1 MKSRM
6 GIRGVVLL
14 AVSAGALVFASAA
27 NAAVVGSKPIAGWQA
42 NNTVRVEVVS
52 GNIAYIGGQFTTVFP
67 AGSNGTTGAVTRNGV
82 AAINL
87 DTGALLPW
95 DPNVTGGTV
104 YAIEV
109 DPNSGNVFLG
119 GAFGTVGG
127 VTHKKIVEVGTAAN
141 NGTGAVV
148 TAFKPPVP
156 NKAVRGLNVLGT
168 QLYVGGAFTKLGS
181 FARSFVGRV
190 SDTGGTFDPT
200 WTPVVDGEV
209 HAIAFDTGGS
219 RAVLGGFFRNLN
231 GASFVGVGAV
241 DLATGA
247 TVPWAYHTA
256 DLQTFRPWQ
265 ILRFTQDGNTLFG
278 SATGNGGS
286 LVSWDITTGNLNW
299 IAGTNGN
306 VVDVAVM
313 GGTVYFGGHFSQY
326 CGLIPGN
333 NFCTPIAARDK
344 LVALNESDGALIN
357 WHPAVNTTL
366 GSRRWRPATAS
377 CSSAASSR
385 RLAVSPSS
393 ASRSS
398 SKPTP

>member
-1 MKSRM
+1 MTRSM

-14 AVSAGALVFASAA
+14 VVSAGAFVFASAA

-67 AGSNGTTGAVTRNGV
+67 AGSTGTTGAVTRNGA

-95 DPNVTGGTV
+95 NPNVTGGAV
-104 YAIEV
+104 YAIKV
-109 DPNSGNVFLG
+109 DPNSGNVFIG
-119 GAFGTVGG
+119 GAFATVGG
-127 VTHKKIVEVGTAAN
+127 ATHKKIVMVTSAAS

-148 TAFKPPVP
+148 SAFHPLVP
-156 NKAVRGLNVLGT
+156 NKAVRGLNVLGS
-168 QLYVGGAFTKLGS
+168 QLYIGGAFTKLGS
-181 FARSFVGRV
+181 TARSFIGRV
-190 SDTGGTFDPT
+190 SDSSGAFDSS

-209 HAIAFDTGGS
+209 HAIAFDTAGT

-241 DLATGA
+241 DTVTGA

-265 ILRFTQDGNTLFG
+265 ILRLTQDGNTLFG

-306 VVDVAVM
+306 VVDA
-313 GGTVYFGGHFSQY
+313 GILNGIVYFGGHFSQY

-344 LVALNESDGALIN
+344 LIALDETTGALQS
-357 WHPAVNTTL
+357 WHPAVNTNL
-366 GSRRWRPATAS
+366 GVEAM
-377 CSSAASSR
+377 AAGDNQLLIGGEFTKAGGVAQQR
-385 RLAVSPSS
+385 IAQFH
-393 ASRSS
+393 
-398 SKPTP
+398 

>member
-1 MKSRM
+1 LKSRM

-14 AVSAGALVFASAA
+14 AVAAGALVFASAA

-52 GNIAYIGGQFTTVFP
+52 GNIAYIGGQFTSVFP
-67 AGSNGTTGAVTRNGV
+67 AGSTGTTGAVTRNGA

-95 DPNVTGGTV
+95 NPNVAGGAV
-104 YAIEV
+104 YAIKV
-109 DPNSGNVFLG
+109 DPNSGNIFLG

-127 VTHKKIVEVGTAAN
+127 ATHKKIVEVDN
-141 NGTGAVV
+141 NTGAVV
-148 TAFKPPVP
+148 STFKPPVP
-156 NKAVRGLNVLGT
+156 NKAVRGLNVLGS
-168 QLYVGGAFTKLGS
+168 QLYIGGAFTKLGS
-181 FARSFVGRV
+181 NARSFIGRV
-190 SDTGGTFDPT
+190 SDTTGAFDAT
-200 WTPVVDGEV
+200 WTPVVDSEV
-209 HAIAFDTGGS
+209 HAIAFDTAGT
-219 RAVLGGFFRNLN
+219 RVVLGGFFRNLN
-231 GASFVGVGAV
+231 GASYIGVGAV
-241 DLATGA
+241 DTVTGA
-247 TVPWAYHTA
+247 TVPWAYHTM

-286 LVSWDITTGNLNW
+286 LVSWDMTTGNLNW

-306 VVDVAVM
+306 VVDAGVLN
-313 GGTVYFGGHFSQY
+313 GIVYFGGHFSQY

-344 LVALNESDGALIN
+344 LIALDETTGALQS

-366 GSRRWRPATAS
+366 GIEAM
-377 CSSAASSR
+377 AAGDNQLLIGGEFTKAGGVAQQR
-385 RLAVSPSS
+385 IAQFH
-393 ASRSS
+393 
-398 SKPTP
+398 

>member
-1 MKSRM
+1 LKGRM
-6 GIRGVVLL
+6 GIRSVVLL

-52 GNIAYIGGQFTTVFP
+52 GNIAYIGGQFTSVFP
-67 AGSNGTTGAVTRNGV
+67 AGSTGTTGAVTRNGV

-95 DPNVTGGTV
+95 NPNVTGGIV

-109 DPNSGNVFLG
+109 DPNTGNVFLG
-119 GAFGTVGG
+119 GAFATAGG
-127 VTHKKIVEVGTAAN
+127 ATHKKIVEVGSAAS

-156 NKAVRGLNVLGT
+156 NKAVHGLNVLGS
-168 QLYVGGAFTKLGS
+168 QLYIGGAFTKLGS
-181 FARSFVGRV
+181 NARGFIGRV
-190 SDTGGTFDPT
+190 SDTTGAFDPT
-200 WTPVVDGEV
+200 WAPVVDGEV
-209 HAIAFDTGGS
+209 HAIAFDTAGT
-219 RAVLGGFFRNLN
+219 RAVLGGFFRTMN
-231 GASFVGVGAV
+231 GQSFVGVGAV
-241 DLATGA
+241 DLATGQN
-247 TVPWAYHTA
+247 VPWAYHTM

-306 VVDVAVM
+306 VVDA
-313 GGTVYFGGHFSQY
+313 GILNGIVYFGGHFSQY

-344 LVALNESDGALIN
+344 LIALDETTGALQS

-366 GSRRWRPATAS
+366 GIEAMATGDNQMLIGGEFTKAGGV
-377 CSSAASSR
+377 AQQRIAQF
-385 RLAVSPSS
+385 
-393 ASRSS
+393 
-398 SKPTP
+398 K

>member
-1 MKSRM
+1 LKGRM
-6 GIRGVVLL
+6 GIRSVVLL

-52 GNIAYIGGQFTTVFP
+52 GNIAYIGGQFTSVFP
-67 AGSNGTTGAVTRNGV
+67 AGSTGTTGAVARNGA

-95 DPNVTGGTV
+95 NPNVTGGAV
-104 YAIEV
+104 YAIKV
-109 DPNSGNVFLG
+109 NGSNLILG

-127 VTHKKIVEVGTAAN
+127 ATHKKIVEVN
-141 NGTGAVV
+141 NTTGAVV
-148 TAFKPPVP
+148 TTFKPPVP
-156 NKAVRGLNVLGT
+156 NKAVRGLNILGS
-168 QLYVGGAFTKLGS
+168 QLYIGGAFTKLGS
-181 FARSFVGRV
+181 SARAYIGRV
-190 SDTGGTFDPT
+190 DSTTGAFDPT

-209 HAIAFDTGGS
+209 HAIAFDTAGT
-219 RAVLGGFFRNLN
+219 RVVLGGFFRTMN
-231 GASFVGVGAV
+231 GQSFVGVGAV
-241 DLATGA
+241 DTATGQN
-247 TVPWAYHTA
+247 VPWAYHTM

-306 VVDVAVM
+306 VVDAAILN
-313 GGTVYFGGHFSQY
+313 GIVYFGGHFSGY

-333 NFCTPIAARDK
+333 NFCTLIASRDK
-344 LVALNESDGALIN
+344 LIALDETTGALQS

-366 GSRRWRPATAS
+366 GIEAM
-377 CSSAASSR
+377 AAGDNQMLIGGEFTKAGGVAQQR
-385 RLAVSPSS
+385 IAQF
-393 ASRSS
+393 
-398 SKPTP
+398 K

>member
-1 MKSRM
+1 MTRSM

-14 AVSAGALVFASAA
+14 AVSAGAFVFASAA

-67 AGSNGTTGAVTRNGV
+67 AGSNGTTGAVTRNGA

-95 DPNVTGGTV
+95 NPNVTGGTV

-109 DPNSGNVFLG
+109 DPNSGNVFVG
-119 GAFGTVGG
+119 GAFSTVGG
-127 VTHKKIVEVGTAAN
+127 ATHKKIVEVTPATAPTN
-141 NGTGAVV
+141 PGAVL
-148 TAFKPPVP
+148 TTFHPPVP
-156 NKAVRGLNVLGT
+156 NKAVRGLNVLGS
-168 QLYVGGAFTKLGS
+168 QLYMGGAFTKLGS
-181 FARSFVGRV
+181 NARSFIGRV
-190 SDTGGTFDPT
+190 SDSNGAFDSS

-209 HAIAFDTGGS
+209 HAIAFDTAGT
-219 RAVLGGFFRNLN
+219 RAVLGGFFRNVN

-241 DLATGA
+241 DTVTGA
-247 TVPWAYHTA
+247 TVAWAYHTA

-265 ILRFTQDGNTLFG
+265 ILRFAQDGNTLFG

-306 VVDVAVM
+306 VVDAGVLN
-313 GGTVYFGGHFSQY
+313 GIVYFGGHFSQY

-333 NFCTPIAARDK
+333 NFCTPVAARDK
-344 LVALNESDGALIN
+344 LIALDETSGALQS

-366 GSRRWRPATAS
+366 GVEAM
-377 CSSAASSR
+377 AAGDNQLLIGGEFTKAGGVAQQR
-385 RLAVSPSS
+385 IAQF
-393 ASRSS
+393 
-398 SKPTP
+398 K